1 MRKQHGT
8 LIKPPLEILEAE
20 YKIRRQN
27 TKFDKWY

>member
-20 YKIRRQN
+20 HKIRQQD
-27 TKFDKWY
+27 TKGDNKY